1 LPPLPDSIV
10 SPLIHLE
17 FLVEEP
23 SAEAALGNL
32 VPKLLGPDL
41 SFEVYSFQGKPDL
54 LRSLPARLRG
64 YRRWI
69 PEDWGIVVLID
80 SDGQDC
86 RAQKKDLEDM
96 AGQAGFLTR
105 AAAGG
110 HRFQVLNRLAIE
122 ELEAFFFGDVEALC
136 DAYPG
141 VPRSLGNRSRYRD
154 PDAISGTWEALER
167 VLQRAG
173 YHRGGLA
180 KIKAAR
186 EISACMEPD
195 RNRSRS
201 FQAFRQGLLDLVG
214 A

>member
-1 LPPLPDSIV
+1 VPR
-10 SPLIHLE
+10 LIHLE

-32 VPKLLGPDL
+32 VPRLLGPDL
-41 SFEVYSFQGKPDL
+41 SFEVRPFQGKSDL

-64 YRRWI
+64 YRHWI

-96 AGQAGFLTR
+96 ASQAGFLTR
-105 AAAGG
+105 VAAGG

-141 VPRSLGNRSRYRD
+141 VPRSLGNRAGYRD
-154 PDAISGTWEALER
+154 PDAITGGTWEALER

-173 YHRGGLA
+173 HHRGGLA

-195 RNRSRS
+195 RNRSGS
-201 FQAFRQGLLDLVG
+201 FRAFRQGLLDLVG
-214 A
+214 ASV

>member
-1 LPPLPDSIV
+1 V
-10 SPLIHLE
+10 SSLTHLE
-17 FLVEEP
+17 FLVEER
-23 SAEAALGNL
+23 SAEVALSSL
-32 VPKLLGPDL
+32 VPKLLGPDF
-41 SFEVYSFQGKPDL
+41 SFAIYPFQGKPDL

-64 YRRWI
+64 YRHWI

-86 RAQKKDLEDM
+86 LVQKRKLEM
-96 AGQAGFLTR
+96 AARQAGFLTR
-105 AAAGG
+105 AAAQEG
-110 HRFQVLNRLAIE
+110 RFQVLNRLAVE
-122 ELEAFFFGDVEALC
+122 ELEAFFFGDVDAVC

-141 VPRSLGNRSRYRD
+141 VPRTLGSREGYRD
-154 PDAISGTWEALER
+154 PDAIAGGTWEALER

-173 YHRGGLA
+173 HHLGGLS

-201 FQAFRQGLLDLVG
+201 FQRFRQGVLDLVG
-214 A
+214 T